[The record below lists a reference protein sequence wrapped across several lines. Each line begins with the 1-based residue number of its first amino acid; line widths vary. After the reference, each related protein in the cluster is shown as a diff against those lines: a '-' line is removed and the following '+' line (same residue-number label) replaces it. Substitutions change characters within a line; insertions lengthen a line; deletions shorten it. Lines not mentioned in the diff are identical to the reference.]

1 MITTG
6 EISMEEN
13 LDNMIGIDDD
23 LDTLLEIFEDLSGEV
38 DKIEPQNI
46 PQRAA
51 KDRMKEIIEGAF
63 LPYLN
68 EMVQCNQVFEQ
79 GTE

>member
-1 MITTG
+1 
-6 EISMEEN
+6 MEEN

>member
-1 MITTG
+1 
-6 EISMEEN
+6 MEED
-13 LDNMIGIDDD
+13 LDNMIGIDED
-23 LDTLLEIFEDLSGEV
+23 LDTLIDIFEGLLEEV
-38 DKIEPQNI
+38 EKIDPKNV

-68 EMVQCNQVFEQ
+68 EMIQCNQVFEQ
-79 GTE
+79 GAE